1 MPVTK
6 ENYEA
11 GKKDTI
17 SVLQIMDAQLKK
29 TPYLAGND
37 ISIAD
42 FACFPVIR
50 LCMRLWIDEKLRNSI
65 PNVVQ
70 WHNRVHDLKETTE
83 LFGKRWL
90 CIREATPVF
99 EEAEKKE

>member
-1 MPVTK
+1 MARKAGKFYGNSPAETANIDQWLEFQNTQLGAVYPRALYGTFGFMPVTK

-17 SVLQIMDAQLKK
+17 SVLQILDAQLKK

-50 LCMRLWIDEKLRNSI
+50 LCMRLWID
-65 PNVVQ
+65 
-70 WHNRVHDLKETTE
+70 
-83 LFGKRWL
+83 
-90 CIREATPVF
+90 
-99 EEAEKKE
+99 